1 MEIVKPYV
9 VGIAGGS
16 GSGKTLFTKKLL
28 DRLPMASLHSL
39 DNYYI
44 DRSKQA
50 KDENGVENFDQ
61 LTSIDTDKFTSDL
74 MHLVAGNTLE
84 IKEYAYNNKSKS
96 PRTIQVKPS
105 PILIVE
111 GLFVLY
117 LEDVRKQLD
126 LKIFISAPEHLMLTR
141 RIKRDAEE
149 RGYDLADVL
158 YRFEHHVMPSF
169 KKYVEPAALFADIQ
183 IPNLISVNKGVE
195 VIYDYLNAQVT

>member
-44 DRSKQA
+44 ARSKQA

-158 YRFEHHVMPSF
+158 YRFEHHVKPSF